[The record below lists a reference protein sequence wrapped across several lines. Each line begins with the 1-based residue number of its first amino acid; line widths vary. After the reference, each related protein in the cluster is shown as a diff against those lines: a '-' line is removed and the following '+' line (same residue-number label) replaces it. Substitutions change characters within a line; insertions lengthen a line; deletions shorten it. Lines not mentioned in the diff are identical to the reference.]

1 VSFPPALEG
10 LVLASLCNDDF
21 DFIRAA
27 SAVQLQLDPG
37 TATAAP
43 EPSTRADPSGT
54 KPVPAAAAFEPSAPR
69 EPVPAELAS
78 ETDTT
83 LPDLPPP
90 ELRRDEAET
99 GGGGQ
104 VEAPDAAPTDDAGTR
119 VSVSDQLPG
128 SGAPYTDD
136 IVFLQVSSNRRPET
150 SRDPRGVLVRY

>member
-1 VSFPPALEG
+1 VSFPSALEG

-37 TATAAP
+37 TATAAT
-43 EPSTRADPSGT
+43 EPSIRADPSGT
-54 KPVPAAAAFEPSAPR
+54 KLVPAAAAFEPSAPR
-69 EPVPAELAS
+69 EPVPAELAA

-136 IVFLQVSSNRRPET
+136 IVFLQVSGNRRPET

>member
-1 VSFPPALEG
+1 

-43 EPSTRADPSGT
+43 EPSTRADPSGM

-90 ELRRDEAET
+90 ELR
-99 GGGGQ
+99 
-104 VEAPDAAPTDDAGTR
+104 
-119 VSVSDQLPG
+119 
-128 SGAPYTDD
+128 
-136 IVFLQVSSNRRPET
+136 
-150 SRDPRGVLVRY
+150 